1 MLTDAQYLITPILG
15 WVVAQAIKFGLTLHK
30 DGVSILDAF
39 QSGGM
44 PSSHAAFMMS
54 LTTLIGLNEGF
65 TSPIFAL
72 SLAISG
78 IVMYDARSVRLA
90 TGQQTEVIRKL
101 AKKQNLKINITNAKG
116 HRVIEIIAG
125 AAIGVSVGLLTHL
138 VL

>member
-1 MLTDAQYLITPILG
+1 M
-15 WVVAQAIKFGLTLHK
+15 VAQAIKFALTLHQ

-54 LTTLIGLNEGF
+54 LTTLIGFNEGF
-65 TSPIFAL
+65 SSPIFAL
-72 SLAISG
+72 ALAISA

-101 AKKQNLKINITNAKG
+101 AKKENIRVNITNAKG
-116 HRVIEIIAG
+116 HRVIEIAAG
-125 AAIGVSVGLLTHL
+125 AIIGVAVGLLMSL

>member
-1 MLTDAQYLITPILG
+1 M
-15 WVVAQAIKFGLTLHK
+15 VAQAIKFGLTLHQ

-54 LTTLIGLNEGF
+54 LTTLIGFNVGF
-65 TSPIFAL
+65 SSPIFAL
-72 SLAISG
+72 ALAISA

-101 AKKQNLKINITNAKG
+101 AKKENIRVNITNAKG
-116 HRVIEIIAG
+116 HRVIEIAAG
-125 AAIGVSVGLLTHL
+125 AIIGVAVGLLMSL